1 MAQQSKRSKSSHSS
15 LIPRACDVVR
25 FLEQCPLVKK
35 YTIGFI
41 DGRRRGHKK
50 EIRLVA
56 LSKTACQ
63 LKVCSDG
70 AVQILVVS
78 VYATTTM
85 SEFYTAMSNKLQA
98 DFCIVLK

>member
-15 LIPRACDVVR
+15 LIPRAGDVVR

-41 DGRRRGHKK
+41 DGRRRGHQK
-50 EIRLVA
+50 EIHSVCLSTNALRL
-56 LSKTACQ
+56 KI
-63 LKVCSDG
+63 CSDG

-78 VYATTTM
+78 LYETETIEA
-85 SEFYTAMSNKLQA
+85 FHTALYQKMQD
-98 DFCIVLK
+98 DFRIVLK

>member
-1 MAQQSKRSKSSHSS
+1 MAGQYKRSKSSHSS
-15 LIPRACDVVR
+15 LIPRAKDVVR

-41 DGRRRGHKK
+41 DGRRRGNKK
-50 EIRLVA
+50 ELRVA
-56 LSKTACQ
+56 TLGGGACQ

-78 VYATTTM
+78 LHGGASM
-85 SEFYTAMSNKLQA
+85 EDFHAALRQKLED
-98 DFCIVLK
+98 DFCVIVK